1 MKITTKA
8 RYNMNLVYLD
18 NSATTKPHKEV
29 IDEVANCME
38 QYFANPSSAHKLG
51 IEAEKKLKAAREKVA
66 AFLKAK
72 PQEIIFTSGGSEANN
87 MAVLGVVLKGDHI
100 ITTKIEHPSI
110 IRLLQDMEKES
121 YEITYLDVDCDGLI
135 NIEQL
140 ANSMKENTKLI
151 SIMYVNNEMGS
162 IQPMNEIINIVR
174 EKSRK
179 AKVHIDAVQ
188 AMGKINI
195 NVKDLGADLISFS
208 AHKIHGPKGVG
219 ALYIKE
225 GLRLRPLIAGGGQE
239 FDIRSGTENLPGI
252 SGFGIAVEMMSKG
265 FEDKQAHIRKLK
277 QHFIEGLKSC
287 DKVKI
292 NSPLDNNHIDNI
304 LNVSF
309 EGVRGEVML
318 HSFEDYNIYVST
330 GSACSAKKGSHKN
343 YVLPAMGLN
352 TMQAEAAIRFSFSY
366 QNTTQEIDYTI
377 DAIKKILPFLRRIS
391 K

>member
-1 MKITTKA
+1 
-8 RYNMNLVYLD
+8 MNLVYLD

-29 IDEVANCME
+29 VDEVADCME
-38 QYFANPSSAHKLG
+38 KYYANPSSAHKLG
-51 IEAEKKLKAAREKVA
+51 VEAEKKLKAAREKVA

-87 MAVLGVVLKGDHI
+87 MAVLGIVSKGDHI

-110 IRLLQDMEKES
+110 IRLLQDMEKNS
-121 YEITYLDVDCDGLI
+121 FEITYLDVNCDGLI
-135 NIEQL
+135 NLDEF
-140 ANSMKENTKLI
+140 ANSIKENTKLI

-162 IQPMNEIINIVR
+162 IQPMDKIINIVR
-174 EKSRK
+174 EKSKK

-188 AMGKINI
+188 AIGKLNI
-195 NVKDLGADLISFS
+195 NVKALGADLISFS

-252 SGFGIAVEMMSKG
+252 SGFGVAVEVMAKD
-265 FEDKQAHIRKLK
+265 FADKQIHIKKLK
-277 QHFIEGLKSC
+277 EHFIEGLKDI
-287 DKVKI
+287 DKIKI
-292 NSPLDNNHIDNI
+292 NSPMDDKHIDNI

-309 EGVRGEVML
+309 EGIRGEVML

-343 YVLPAMGLN
+343 YVLPAMGLSQA
-352 TMQAEAAIRFSFSY
+352 QAEGAIRFSFSY
-366 QNTTQEIDYTI
+366 LNTLEEIDYTI
-377 DAIKKILPFLRRIS
+377 DAIKKILPFLRRIH

>member
-1 MKITTKA
+1 
-8 RYNMNLVYLD
+8 MNLVYLD

-29 IDEVANCME
+29 VDEVAQCME
-38 QYFANPSSAHKLG
+38 QYYANPSSAHKLG
-51 IEAEKKLKAAREKVA
+51 VDAEKKLKAAREKLAV
-66 AFLKAK
+66 FLKAK

-87 MAVLGVVLKGDHI
+87 MAVLGVVSKGDHI
-100 ITTKIEHPSI
+100 ITTKIEHPSVI
-110 IRLLQDMEKES
+110 KLLQDMEKDS
-121 YEITYLDVDCDGLI
+121 FEITYLDVDCHGCI
-135 NIEQL
+135 NLEQL
-140 ANSMKENTKLI
+140 TRAMKENTKLI

-162 IQPMNEIINIVR
+162 IQPIHEIIDIVR

-188 AMGKINI
+188 AFGKLPM
-195 NVKDLGADLISFS
+195 NVKEIGADLISFS

-252 SGFGIAVEMMSKG
+252 SGFGIAVEMAAKG
-265 FEDKQAHIRKLK
+265 FEDKKQYIRALK
-277 QHFIEGLKSC
+277 QHFMEGLK
-287 DKVKI
+287 DFDRIKI
-292 NSPLDNNHIDNI
+292 NSPLDEKHIDNI

-318 HSFEDYNIYVST
+318 HALEDYNIYVST
-330 GSACSAKKGSHKN
+330 GSACSAKKGAHKN
-343 YVLPAMGLN
+343 YVLPAMGLSSA
-352 TMQAEAAIRFSFSY
+352 QAEGAIRFSFSY
-366 QNTTQEIDYTI
+366 LNTIEEIDYTI

>member
-1 MKITTKA
+1 
-8 RYNMNLVYLD
+8 MNLVYLD

-29 IDEVANCME
+29 VEEVANCME
-38 QYFANPSSAHKLG
+38 LYYANPSSAHKLG
-51 IEAEKKLKAAREKVA
+51 VEAEKKLKAAREKVA
-66 AFLKAK
+66 SFLRAK
-72 PQEIIFTSGGSEANN
+72 PQEVIFTSGGSEANN
-87 MAVLGVVLKGDHI
+87 MAVLGVVSKGDHI

-110 IRLLQDMEKES
+110 IRLLQDMEKDS
-121 YEITYLDVDCDGLI
+121 FEITYLDVNCDGQISVQEL
-135 NIEQL
+135 E
-140 ANSMKENTKLI
+140 NSMKENTKLI

-162 IQPMNEIINIVR
+162 IQPMEEIINIVR
-174 EKSRK
+174 KKSKK

-188 AMGKINI
+188 ALGKIHI
-195 NVKDLGADLISFS
+195 NVKELGADLISFS

-252 SGFGIAVEMMSKG
+252 SGFGIAVEMMAKN
-265 FEDKQAHIRKLK
+265 FEDKQVHIRRLK
-277 QHFIEGLKSC
+277 EHFIEGLKDI

-292 NSPLDNNHIDNI
+292 NSPLDDMHIDNI

-309 EGVRGEVML
+309 EGIRGEVML

-330 GSACSAKKGSHKN
+330 GSACSAKKGAHKN

-352 TMQAEAAIRFSFSY
+352 QAQAEGAIRFSFSY
-366 QNTTQEIDYTI
+366 QNTIEEIDYTI
-377 DAIKKILPFLRRIS
+377 DAIKKILPFLRRIH

>member
-1 MKITTKA
+1 
-8 RYNMNLVYLD
+8 
-18 NSATTKPHKEV
+18 
-29 IDEVANCME
+29 
-38 QYFANPSSAHKLG
+38 
-51 IEAEKKLKAAREKVA
+51 
-66 AFLKAK
+66 
-72 PQEIIFTSGGSEANN
+72 
-87 MAVLGVVLKGDHI
+87 
-100 ITTKIEHPSI
+100 
-110 IRLLQDMEKES
+110 
-121 YEITYLDVDCDGLI
+121 
-135 NIEQL
+135 
-140 ANSMKENTKLI
+140 
-151 SIMYVNNEMGS
+151 MYVNNEMGS
-162 IQPMNEIINIVR
+162 IQPMDDIIKIVR

-188 AMGKINI
+188 AIGKINI

-252 SGFGIAVEMMSKG
+252 SGFGIAVEMMAMS
-265 FEDKQAHIRKLK
+265 FADKQAHINKLK

-287 DKVKI
+287 DKIKI
-292 NSPLDNNHIDNI
+292 NSPLDNKHIDNI

-318 HSFEDYNIYVST
+318 HSLEDYNIYVST

-343 YVLPAMGLN
+343 YVLPAMGLS
-352 TMQAEAAIRFSFSY
+352 TTQAEGAVRFSFSF
-366 QNTTQEIDYTI
+366 QNTIEEIDYTVE
-377 DAIKKILPFLRRIS
+377 AIKKILPFLRRIN

>member
-1 MKITTKA
+1 
-8 RYNMNLVYLD
+8 MNLVYLD

-29 IDEVANCME
+29 VDEVAQCME
-38 QYFANPSSAHKLG
+38 QYYANPSSAHKLG
-51 IEAEKKLKAAREKVA
+51 VEAEKKLKAAREKVA

-87 MAVLGVVLKGDHI
+87 MAVLGVVSKGDHI
-100 ITTKIEHPSI
+100 ITTRIEHPSV
-110 IRLLQDMEKES
+110 IRLLQDMEKDSFEV
-121 YEITYLDVDCDGLI
+121 TYLDVDCNGLI
-135 NIEQL
+135 NLDQL
-140 ANSMKENTKLI
+140 SKAMKENTKLI

-162 IQPMNEIINIVR
+162 IQPIHEIIDIVR

-188 AMGKINI
+188 ALGKISM
-195 NVKDLGADLISFS
+195 NVKELGVDLVSFS

-252 SGFGIAVEMMSKG
+252 SGFGIAVEMIAKG
-265 FEDKQAHIRKLK
+265 FADKQKHIRTLK
-277 QHFIEGLKSC
+277 QHFIEGLKSL
-287 DKVKI
+287 DKINI
-292 NSPLDNNHIDNI
+292 NSPLDEKHIDNI

-318 HSFEDYNIYVST
+318 HALEDYHIYVST
-330 GSACSAKKGSHKN
+330 GSACSAKKGAHKN
-343 YVLPAMGLN
+343 YVLPAMGLSSV
-352 TMQAEAAIRFSFSY
+352 QAEGAIRFSFSY
-366 QNTTQEIDYTI
+366 LNTIEEIDYTI
-377 DAIKKILPFLRRIS
+377 DAINKILPFLRRIS

>member
-1 MKITTKA
+1 
-8 RYNMNLVYLD
+8 MNLVYLD

-38 QYFANPSSAHKLG
+38 KYYANPSSAHKLG
-51 IEAEKKLKAAREKVA
+51 VEAEKKLKAAREKVA

-87 MAVLGVVLKGDHI
+87 MAVLGVVSKGDHI

-110 IRLLQDMEKES
+110 IRLLQDMEKDG
-121 YEITYLDVDCDGLI
+121 YEVTYLDVDCDGLVSVL
-135 NIEQL
+135 EL
-140 ANSMKENTKLI
+140 GNSIKENTKLI

-162 IQPMNEIINIVR
+162 IQPMHEIINVVR

-188 AMGKINI
+188 AMGKLNI

-225 GLRLRPLIAGGGQE
+225 GLKLRPLIAGGGQE

-252 SGFGIAVEMMSKG
+252 SGFGVAIEIMAKD
-265 FEDKQAHIRKLK
+265 FTDKQVYIRKLK
-277 QHFIEGLKSC
+277 EHFIEGLKEI

-292 NSPLDNNHIDNI
+292 NSPLDDKHADNI

-318 HSFEDYNIYVST
+318 HSFEDYSIYVST
-330 GSACSAKKGSHKN
+330 GSACSAKKGAHKN
-343 YVLPAMGLN
+343 YVLPAMGL
-352 TMQAEAAIRFSFSY
+352 TQAEAEGAIRFSFSY
-366 QNTTQEIDYTI
+366 QNTVEEIDYTL
-377 DAIKKILPFLRRIS
+377 DAIKKILPFLRRIH

>member
-1 MKITTKA
+1 
-8 RYNMNLVYLD
+8 MNLVYLD
-18 NSATTKPHKEV
+18 NSATTKPYKEV
-29 IDEVANCME
+29 VDEVAMCME

-51 IEAEKKLKAAREKVA
+51 VEAEKKLKAAREKVA
-66 AFLKAK
+66 AFLRAK

-87 MAVLGVVLKGDHI
+87 MAVLGIVSKGDHI

-110 IRLLQDMEKES
+110 IRLLQDMEKDS
-121 YEITYLDVDCDGLI
+121 FEITYLDVNCDGLI
-135 NIEQL
+135 NVSEL
-140 ANSMKENTKLI
+140 ANAMKENTKLI
-151 SIMYVNNEMGS
+151 AIMYVNNEMGS
-162 IQPMNEIINIVR
+162 IQPMDEIINIVR

-188 AMGKINI
+188 ALGKLNI
-195 NVKDLGADLISFS
+195 NVKNLGADLISFS

-252 SGFGIAVEMMSKG
+252 SGFGIAVEMMAKN
-265 FEDKQAHIRKLK
+265 FEDKQVHIRKLK

-292 NSPLDNNHIDNI
+292 NSPLDDKHIDNI

-309 EGVRGEVML
+309 EGVKGEVML
-318 HSFEDYNIYVST
+318 HSFEDYNIFVST

-352 TMQAEAAIRFSFSY
+352 SMQAEGAIRFSFSY
-366 QNTTQEIDYTI
+366 QNTIQEIDYTI
-377 DAIKKILPFLRRIS
+377 DAIKKILPFLRRIN

>member
-1 MKITTKA
+1 
-8 RYNMNLVYLD
+8 MNLVYLD

-29 IDEVANCME
+29 VDEVAQCME
-38 QYFANPSSAHKLG
+38 QYYANPSSAHKLG
-51 IEAEKKLKAAREKVA
+51 VEAEKKLKAAREKVA

-87 MAVLGVVLKGDHI
+87 MAVLGVVSKGDHI
-100 ITTKIEHPSI
+100 ITTRIEHPSV
-110 IRLLQDMEKES
+110 IRLLQDMEKDS
-121 YEITYLDVDCDGLI
+121 FEITYLDVDCNGLI
-135 NIEQL
+135 NLDQL
-140 ANSMKENTKLI
+140 SKAMKENTKLI

-162 IQPMNEIINIVR
+162 IQPIHEIIDIVR

-188 AMGKINI
+188 ALGKISM
-195 NVKDLGADLISFS
+195 NVKELGVDLVSFS

-252 SGFGIAVEMMSKG
+252 SGFGIAVEMITKG
-265 FEDKQAHIRKLK
+265 FADKQKHIRALK
-277 QHFIEGLKSC
+277 QHFIEGLKSLEL
-287 DKVKI
+287 DKIKI
-292 NSPLDNNHIDNI
+292 NSPLDEKHIDNI

-318 HSFEDYNIYVST
+318 HALEDYHIYVST
-330 GSACSAKKGSHKN
+330 GSACSAKKGAHKN
-343 YVLPAMGLN
+343 YVLPAMGLSSV
-352 TMQAEAAIRFSFSY
+352 QAEGAIRFSFSY
-366 QNTTQEIDYTI
+366 LNTIEEIDYTI
-377 DAIKKILPFLRRIS
+377 DAINKILPFLRRIS

>member
-1 MKITTKA
+1 
-8 RYNMNLVYLD
+8 MNLVYLD

-29 IDEVANCME
+29 IEEVAKCME
-38 QYFANPSSAHKLG
+38 QYFGNPSSAHKLG
-51 IEAEKKLKAAREKVA
+51 VEAEKKLKTARERVA

-87 MAVLGVVLKGDHI
+87 MAVLGVVSKGDHI
-100 ITTKIEHPSI
+100 ITTKIEHPSVI
-110 IRLLQDMEKES
+110 KLLQDIEKDS
-121 YEITYLDVDCDGLI
+121 FEITYLDVDCDGLI

-140 ANSMKENTKLI
+140 ASSIKENTKLI

-162 IQPMNEIINIVR
+162 IQPMHEIINIVR

-188 AMGKINI
+188 ALGKLNI
-195 NVKDLGADLISFS
+195 NVKELGADLISFS

-219 ALYIKE
+219 ALYVKE

-252 SGFGIAVEMMSKG
+252 SGFGIAVETMAKG
-265 FEDKQAHIRKLK
+265 FEDKQNHVRQLK
-277 QHFIEGLKSC
+277 QHFVEGLKSI
-287 DKVKI
+287 DRIKI
-292 NSPLDNNHIDNI
+292 NSPLDDKHINNI

-309 EGVRGEVML
+309 EGVRGEVLL
-318 HSFEDYNIYVST
+318 HSLEDYNIYVST
-330 GSACSAKKGSHKN
+330 GSACSAKKSSHKN

-352 TMQAEAAIRFSFSY
+352 TAQAEGALRFSFSY
-366 QNTTQEIDYTI
+366 QNTIEEIDYTI
-377 DAIKKILPFLRRIS
+377 DAITKILPFLRRIS

>member
-1 MKITTKA
+1 
-8 RYNMNLVYLD
+8 
-18 NSATTKPHKEV
+18 
-29 IDEVANCME
+29 
-38 QYFANPSSAHKLG
+38 
-51 IEAEKKLKAAREKVA
+51 
-66 AFLKAK
+66 
-72 PQEIIFTSGGSEANN
+72 IIFTSGGSEANN
-87 MAVLGVVLKGDHI
+87 MAVLGVVSKGEHI
-100 ITTKIEHPSI
+100 ITTKIEHPSVI
-110 IRLLQDMEKES
+110 KLLQDMEKDS
-121 YEITYLDVDCDGLI
+121 FEITYLDVDCHGCI
-135 NIEQL
+135 NLEQL
-140 ANSMKENTKLI
+140 SSSMKENTKLI

-162 IQPMNEIINIVR
+162 IQPIHEIIDIVR

-188 AMGKINI
+188 AFGKLPM
-195 NVKDLGADLISFS
+195 NVKEIGADLISFS

-252 SGFGIAVEMMSKG
+252 SGFGIAVEMAAKG
-265 FEDKQAHIRKLK
+265 FEDKKQSIRTLK
-277 QHFIEGLKSC
+277 QHFIECLK
-287 DKVKI
+287 DFDRIKI
-292 NSPLDNNHIDNI
+292 NSPLDEKHIDNI

-318 HSFEDYNIYVST
+318 HALEDYNIYVST
-330 GSACSAKKGSHKN
+330 GSACSAKKGAHKN

-352 TMQAEAAIRFSFSY
+352 PAQAEGAIRFSFSY
-366 QNTTQEIDYTI
+366 LNTIEEIDYTI

>member
-1 MKITTKA
+1 
-8 RYNMNLVYLD
+8 MNLVYLD
-18 NSATTKPHKEV
+18 NSATTKPYKEV
-29 IDEVANCME
+29 VNEVAKCME

-51 IEAEKKLKAAREKVA
+51 VEAEKKLKAAREKVA
-66 AFLKAK
+66 AFLRAK

-87 MAVLGVVLKGDHI
+87 MAVLGVVSKGDHI

-110 IRLLQDMEKES
+110 IRLLQDMEKDS
-121 YEITYLDVDCDGLI
+121 FAITYLDVNCDGLI
-135 NIEQL
+135 NVEQL
-140 ANSMKENTKLI
+140 ANSIKENTRLI

-162 IQPMNEIINIVR
+162 IQPMDEIINIVR

-188 AMGKINI
+188 ALGKLNI

-252 SGFGIAVEMMSKG
+252 SGFGIAIEIMEKN
-265 FEDKQAHIRKLK
+265 FEDKQVHIRKLK

-287 DKVKI
+287 DKIKI
-292 NSPLDNNHIDNI
+292 NSPLDDKHIDNI

-309 EGVRGEVML
+309 EGVKGEVML

-352 TMQAEAAIRFSFSY
+352 SMQAEGAVRFSFSY
-366 QNTTQEIDYTI
+366 QNTIEEIDYTI